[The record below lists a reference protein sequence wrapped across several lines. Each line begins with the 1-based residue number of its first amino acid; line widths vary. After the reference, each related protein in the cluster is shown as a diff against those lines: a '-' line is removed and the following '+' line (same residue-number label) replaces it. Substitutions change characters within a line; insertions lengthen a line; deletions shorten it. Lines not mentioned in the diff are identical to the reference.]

1 MKKAFY
7 IRTRKPVNEDKG
19 CIGIDKI
26 GGLPTHKPPYF
37 PTYASGKQEGF
48 LMQIY
53 CDKEKFPDFQNI
65 LCWQFYQDVN
75 EEDMITIVEVPIGA
89 ELNVNNE
96 GTIIERIKERII
108 YYEEGLEPDIWE
120 IGADKYSEEEED
132 LFYSSKI
139 GGAVPDNYIDS
150 ELEYIG
156 RIYESICDDYELN
169 FGTAVLELCRDKNGK
184 LIFEE

>member
-108 YYEEGLEPDIWE
+108 YYEEGFRTRYMGNWSRQVFRRRRRLI
-120 IGADKYSEEEED
+120 
-132 LFYSSKI
+132 LF
-139 GGAVPDNYIDS
+139 
-150 ELEYIG
+150 
-156 RIYESICDDYELN
+156 
-169 FGTAVLELCRDKNGK
+169 FKNWWGSTR
-184 LIFEE
+184 